1 MGRRRV
7 KPYPYLTEEGK
18 LRRMRGLAERALD
31 QYNLDVRRLTCVA
44 RQRHTTFRVETSSGY
59 EYALRVGARPSQTD
73 GDAATELAWLEA
85 LTKDPFISA
94 ARPIRNRKRKL
105 ITNVTHEGVPEQRP
119 CVLFDWIPGQPV
131 GDAADT
137 ADYGMMGELAAH
149 LHDNAEQWKP
159 GRRRLAPLVWDRVFY
174 YPDEP
179 VVLYD
184 GRFRR
189 VMTRERTEIVKEIEE
204 RAAAELARLH
214 QQVPLM
220 MLHAGLQPWK
230 VHLHGGRLHV
240 LDFEDVMLGAPVQD
254 LAITL
259 SYNRQHPEYEALLGA
274 FVDGYRSIREWPVE
288 YEGQLL
294 LLMAARSVMLINYLL
309 RMDVAADEYV
319 AVAVEQMTEL
329 L

>member
-1 MGRRRV
+1 V

-18 LRRMRGLAERALD
+18 IRRMRGLAERALD

-44 RQRHTTFRVETSSGY
+44 RQRHTTFRVETVSGY
-59 EYALRVGARPSQTD
+59 EYALRVGARPSRTD
-73 GDAATELAWLEA
+73 GDTATELAWLEA
-85 LTKDPFISA
+85 LTKDPFVSA

-105 ITNVTHEGVPEQRP
+105 ITYVSHEGVPERRP

-131 GDAADT
+131 GDAADR

-149 LHDNAEQWKP
+149 LHDHAEKWKP

-174 YPDEP
+174 YPAEP

-189 VMTRERTEIVKEIEE
+189 VMTPERTEVVREIET
-204 RAAAELARLH
+204 RAAAELTRLH
-214 QQVPLM
+214 EQTPLM
-220 MLHAGLQPWK
+220 MLHGGLQPWK

-259 SYNRQHPEYEALLGA
+259 SYNRQHPEYEQLLAA
-274 FVDGYRSIREWPVE
+274 FVEGYRSIREWPVE

-294 LLMAARSVMLINYLL
+294 LLMAARSVMLINYVL
-309 RMDVAADEYV
+309 RMGVAADEYI

>member
-1 MGRRRV
+1 M

-18 LRRMRGLAERALD
+18 LRRMRDLAERALAKYD
-31 QYNLDVRRLTCVA
+31 LDVKRLTCVGWK
-44 RQRHTTFRVETSSGY
+44 RHTTFRVETTSG
-59 EYALRVGARPSQTD
+59 EEFALRVGARPSQTD
-73 GDAATELAWLEA
+73 GDTATELAWLDA
-85 LTKDPFISA
+85 LTKDPFVSA
-94 ARPIRNRKRKL
+94 VRPIRNRKHL
-105 ITNVTHEGVPEQRP
+105 LFTNVSHEGVPEQRP
-119 CVLFDWIPGQPV
+119 CALFDWIPGQPV
-131 GDAADT
+131 GDAADRT
-137 ADYGMMGELAAH
+137 DYGMMGELAAH
-149 LHDNAEQWKP
+149 LHDHAEQWKP

-189 VMTRERTEIVKEIEE
+189 VMTPERTEIIKEIEA
-204 RAAAELARLH
+204 RATAELARLH

-220 MLHAGLQPWK
+220 MLHGGLQPWK
-230 VHLHGGRLHV
+230 VHLHAGRLHV

-259 SYNRQHPEYEALLGA
+259 SYNRQHPEYERLLAA

-294 LLMAARSVMLINYLL
+294 LLMAARSVMLINYIL
-309 RMDVAADEYV
+309 RMGVAADEFV